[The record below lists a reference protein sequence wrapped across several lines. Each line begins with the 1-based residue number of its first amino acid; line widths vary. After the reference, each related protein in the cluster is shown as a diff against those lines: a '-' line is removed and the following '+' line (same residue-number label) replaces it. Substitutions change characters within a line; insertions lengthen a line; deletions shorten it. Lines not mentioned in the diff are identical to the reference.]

1 MSRYEST
8 IFHHRSLPKD
18 AIYARYTTSTMD
30 FRRTLRSWSNNISQ
44 GSQRRIRAQSQGVL
58 FQQTKQQRL
67 EVRIFLNLP
76 LVSIKRLIHLLGN
89 RLIKQTLT
97 VHWQRLLTKL
107 IKVNWGARS
116 KDFKLNASLIETQS
130 IWRSSP
136 WCSKTIREVCVCPP
150 STTTVRLVA
159 KPASWWAALHR
170 CPTSS
175 PSSNAKKSTRL
186 QTF

>member
-1 MSRYEST
+1 MQSHEVVFRALCTTATSARIVLRRPLTMLSIWRGLMSRYEST

-18 AIYARYTTSTMD
+18 AIYARYITSTMD

-67 EVRIFLNLP
+67 EVRIFQNLP
-76 LVSIKRLIHLLGN
+76 LVSIKRLIHLLDN

-116 KDFKLNASLIETQS
+116 KDFKSNASLIETQFQ
-130 IWRSSP
+130 
-136 WCSKTIREVCVCPP
+136 K
-150 STTTVRLVA
+150 
-159 KPASWWAALHR
+159 
-170 CPTSS
+170 
-175 PSSNAKKSTRL
+175 L
-186 QTF
+186 QNP